1 MFFFRI
7 KPIISWL
14 FNLILYFYLKLTFI
28 MNRKLYIPF
37 LIACCMMAFG
47 CIAPEKKKVS
57 VRGDIDN
64 LGFSTLYISYFNKD
78 KILAYDTVYSSRSGK
93 FEFKVDSYDK
103 ITPVTIYFAQ
113 KKCWTTLF
121 AEPGDRIAIK
131 GNIQM
136 VDLLYISGG
145 VVNNDLNR
153 FKKQIQKLYMTRQ
166 AILNGKYPT
175 SDEKEQHLAEINLL
189 LKRSAKEFIKDNPDA
204 IASVVLI
211 QDFFYQEY
219 DPITKDLLNLLE
231 GEAQESHLT
240 QRIREGIKEW

>member
-1 MFFFRI
+1 
-7 KPIISWL
+7 
-14 FNLILYFYLKLTFI
+14 
-28 MNRKLYIPF
+28 
-37 LIACCMMAFG
+37 MAFG

-121 AEPGDRIAIK
+121 AAPGDRISIK

-136 VDLLYISGG
+136 VDLLFISGG

-153 FKKQIQKLYMTRQ
+153 FKKQIQKLYITRQ

-189 LKRSAKEFIKDNPDA
+189 LKRSAKEFIKENPDA

-219 DPITKDLLNLLE
+219 DPITKDLLNLLV
-231 GEAQESHLT
+231 GEAQAFHLT
-240 QRIREGIKEW
+240 QRIREGMKEW